1 LLVGVET
8 GAGAALEVG
17 DVILVGAAVGPD
29 VAAGAVEAA
38 DRSVGPGVFCTAGPE
53 FRCPAVEL
61 AVPAEWPVLGEASGA
76 VARGVVGCC
85 GTNGELMLG
94 PPSIVLISR
103 AT

>member
-1 LLVGVET
+1 VET

-38 DRSVGPGVFCTAGPE
+38 DRSVGPGVSCTTGPE
-53 FRCPAVEL
+53 FRCPAVGL
-61 AVPAEWPVLGEASGA
+61 AVPAEWPVPGKASGA
-76 VARGVVGCC
+76 VARGVVGCVESGC
-85 GTNGELMLG
+85 GTNGELMVG